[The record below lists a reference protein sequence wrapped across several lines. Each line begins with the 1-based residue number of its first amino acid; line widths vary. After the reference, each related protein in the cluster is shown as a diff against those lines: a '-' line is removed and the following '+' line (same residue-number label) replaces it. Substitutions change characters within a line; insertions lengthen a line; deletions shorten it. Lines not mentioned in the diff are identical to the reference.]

1 MPADAKKHL
10 NSRLGGLFN
19 YVSVDNARHS
29 KRDVD
34 YVQLFLSVK
43 KQILI
48 KERKSKLA
56 KL

>member
-1 MPADAKKHL
+1 MSADAKKHL

-34 YVQLFLSVK
+34 YVQLFFVGKEADIDKGK
-43 KQILI
+43 K
-48 KERKSKLA
+48 K
-56 KL
+56 